1 MLIEYF
7 LEIRP
12 KLRWA
17 TNIESKVKSNSP
29 KKRVLEYETTE
40 EQIENTPLSK
50 RQSPL
55 ITHHERIIPT
65 QSSVID
71 DDELDFL

>member
-1 MLIEYF
+1 LDIF
-7 LEIRP
+7 LEVRP
-12 KLRWA
+12 KLHWA

-29 KKRVLEYETTE
+29 KKRILEYESTE

-55 ITHHERIIPT
+55 ITHHDRIIST
-65 QSSVID
+65 QPSVID
-71 DDELDFL
+71 DEELDFL